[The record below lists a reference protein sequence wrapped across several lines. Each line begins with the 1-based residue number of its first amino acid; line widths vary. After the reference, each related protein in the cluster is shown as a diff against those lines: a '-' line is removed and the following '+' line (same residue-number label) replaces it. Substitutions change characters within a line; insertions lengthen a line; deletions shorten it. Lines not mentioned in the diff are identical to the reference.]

1 MLRVFLCAVLKAD
14 KQKSLFSKN
23 GKRAF
28 LKKINRKK
36 KRVEYLLLFQKKSIY
51 AGKNKFGTRII
62 K

>member
-28 LKKINRKK
+28 LHNINRE
-36 KRVEYLLLFQKKSIY
+36 KRGEYLLLFQKNLFMREKISLEHE
-51 AGKNKFGTRII
+51 
-62 K
+62 

>member
-28 LKKINRKK
+28 LHKINREKK
-36 KRVEYLLLFQKKSIY
+36 GRISFTLPKNLFMREKISLEHE
-51 AGKNKFGTRII
+51 
-62 K
+62 

>member
-28 LKKINRKK
+28 LHKINREKK
-36 KRVEYLLLFQKKSIY
+36 GRISFTLPKKSIH

>member
-28 LKKINRKK
+28 LYKINREKRGSNIFYSSKK
-36 KRVEYLLLFQKKSIY
+36 NLFMREKISLEHE
-51 AGKNKFGTRII
+51 
-62 K
+62 